1 MAMEMEQ
8 RGYESLWLPEHT
20 HIPLYHATPYP
31 GGIDL
36 PKEYYHVIDPFV
48 GLAAAAQAT
57 KNLKLATGICLVAQR
72 DPIHLA
78 KTISTLDQLSNGR
91 FIFGVGNGWNHEE
104 MENHGVSPAVRSK
117 LLAERISVLKKI
129 WTEEK
134 IEFRGEFHNY
144 EPFACWPKP
153 VQTPHPPIVVG
164 GGMPHGARRAIT
176 YGNGW
181 LPFDAQIGSIEEEV
195 KKFRDMADGEGRNPN
210 DLPISL
216 VVSTRDRCKLE
227 LYRECGIH
235 RVVFLVQTAN
245 RDVVLSELDEI
256 SELMNSIV

>member
-1 MAMEMEQ
+1 M
-8 RGYESLWLPEHT
+8 
-20 HIPLYHATPYP
+20 
-31 GGIDL
+31 
-36 PKEYYHVIDPFV
+36 

-57 KNLKLATGICLVAQR
+57 KTLKLATGIYLVAQR

-78 KTISTLDQLSNGR
+78 KTVSTLDQLSNGR

-104 MENHGVSPAVRSK
+104 MENHGVNPAVRSK
-117 LLAERISVLKKI
+117 LLAE
-129 WTEEK
+129 EK
-134 IEFRGEFHNY
+134 IEFQGEFHNY
-144 EPFACWPKP
+144 KAFACWPKP

-164 GGMPHGARRAIT
+164 GGMPHGARRAIS

-195 KKFRDMADGEGRNPN
+195 KKFRDMAEGEGRNPN

-235 RVVFLVQTAN
+235 RVVFLIWTAN
-245 RDVVLSELDEI
+245 RDVVLSELDEV
-256 SELMNSIV
+256 SELMNSIT